1 MARRTYSFDSFYEN
15 NMRKVVARGERQIT
29 HVRNKLAQQ
38 LPKETR
44 RLFRFI
50 DSEAIGSSQ
59 NPFTDVNPIKWKP
72 LDRKWVKRKGHNL
85 FWEYKSKLSAW
96 LFNTN
101 PNMVF
106 GSPQISISGMMKVKD
121 DSVRATI
128 NIDFFPRTEFNIK
141 GAAYNRLFAKT
152 KKALAGV
159 GAPVSF
165 ISNDELRPIMQPGMK
180 AFVKRHLNRKVNS
193 IIMEALKK

>member
-1 MARRTYSFDSFYEN
+1 MRRTYSFDDFYDN
-15 NMRKVVARGERQIT
+15 TMREIMANGERQLIR
-29 HVRNKLAQQ
+29 VRNRLANE
-38 LPKETR
+38 LPKETKKV
-44 RLFRFI
+44 FRFI

-59 NPFTDVNPIKWKP
+59 NPFTDVNPVKWKP
-72 LDRKWVKRKGHNL
+72 LDRKYVKRKGHSM

-106 GSPQISISGMMKVKD
+106 GSPQVSMSGMIKKGN
-121 DSVRATI
+121 DSVRARI
-128 NIDFFPRTEFNIK
+128 NIDFYPRSEFNIK
-141 GAAYNRLFAKT
+141 GTAYNRLFAKT

-165 ISNDELRPIMQPGMK
+165 ISNEELRPIMQPGME
-180 AFVKRHLNRKVNS
+180 AYVRRYLNKRVNS
-193 IIMEALKK
+193 IIREVMSQ

>member
-1 MARRTYSFDSFYEN
+1 MRRTYSFDDFYN
-15 NMRKVVARGERQIT
+15 NTMREIMANGERQLIR
-29 HVRNKLAQQ
+29 VRNRLAIE
-38 LPKETR
+38 LPKETKKV
-44 RLFRFI
+44 FRFI

-59 NPFTDVNPIKWKP
+59 NPFTDVNPVKWKP
-72 LDRKWVKRKGHNL
+72 LDRKYVKRKGHSM

-106 GSPQISISGMMKVKD
+106 GSPQVNMSGMIKKGN
-121 DSVRATI
+121 DSVRARI
-128 NIDFFPRTEFNIK
+128 NIDFYPRNEFNIK
-141 GAAYNRLFAKT
+141 GTAYNRLFAKT

-165 ISNDELRPIMQPGMK
+165 ISNEELRPIMQPGME
-180 AFVKRHLNRKVNS
+180 AYVRRYLNKKVNS
-193 IIMEALKK
+193 IIREVMSR

>member
-1 MARRTYSFDSFYEN
+1 MRRTYSFDDFYDN
-15 NMRKVVARGERQIT
+15 TMREIMANGERQLIR
-29 HVRNKLAQQ
+29 VRNRLANE
-38 LPKETR
+38 LPKETKKV
-44 RLFRFI
+44 FRFI

-72 LDRKWVKRKGHNL
+72 LDRKYVKRKGHSM

-106 GSPQISISGMMKVKD
+106 GSPQVNMSGMIKKGN
-121 DSVRATI
+121 DSVRARI
-128 NIDFFPRTEFNIK
+128 NIDFYPRSEFNIK
-141 GAAYNRLFAKT
+141 GTAYNRLFAKT

-165 ISNDELRPIMQPGMK
+165 ISNEELRPIMQPGME
-180 AFVKRHLNRKVNS
+180 AYVRRYLNKKVNS
-193 IIMEALKK
+193 IIREVMSR

>member
-1 MARRTYSFDSFYEN
+1 MRRTYSFDDFYDN
-15 NMRKVVARGERQIT
+15 TMREIMANGERQLIR
-29 HVRNKLAQQ
+29 VRNRLAIE
-38 LPKETR
+38 LPKETKKV
-44 RLFRFI
+44 FRFI

-59 NPFTDVNPIKWKP
+59 NPFTDVNPVKWKP
-72 LDRKWVKRKGHNL
+72 LDRKYVKRKGHSM

-106 GSPQISISGMMKVKD
+106 GSPRVNMSGMIKKGN
-121 DSVRATI
+121 DSVRARI
-128 NIDFFPRTEFNIK
+128 NIDFYPRNEFNIK
-141 GAAYNRLFAKT
+141 GTAYNRLFAKT

-165 ISNDELRPIMQPGMK
+165 ISNEELRPIMQPGME
-180 AFVKRHLNRKVNS
+180 AYVRRYLNKKVNS
-193 IIMEALKK
+193 IIREVMSR

>member
-1 MARRTYSFDSFYEN
+1 MRRTYSFDDFYDN
-15 NMRKVVARGERQIT
+15 TMREIMANGERQLIR
-29 HVRNKLAQQ
+29 VRNRLAIE
-38 LPKETR
+38 LPKETKKV
-44 RLFRFI
+44 FRFI

-59 NPFTDVNPIKWKP
+59 NPFTDVNPVKWKP
-72 LDRKWVKRKGHNL
+72 LDRKYVKRKGHSM

-106 GSPQISISGMMKVKD
+106 GSPQVNMSGMIKKGN
-121 DSVRATI
+121 DSVRARI
-128 NIDFFPRTEFNIK
+128 NIDFYPRNEFNIK
-141 GAAYNRLFAKT
+141 GTAYNRLFAKT

-165 ISNDELRPIMQPGMK
+165 ISNEELRPIMQPGME
-180 AFVKRHLNRKVNS
+180 AYVRRYLNKKVNS
-193 IIMEALKK
+193 IIREVMNR

>member
-1 MARRTYSFDSFYEN
+1 MRRTYSFDDFYDN
-15 NMRKVVARGERQIT
+15 TMREIMANGERQLIR
-29 HVRNKLAQQ
+29 VRNRLAVE
-38 LPKETR
+38 LPKETKKV
-44 RLFRFI
+44 FRFI

-59 NPFTDVNPIKWKP
+59 NPFTDVNPVKWKP
-72 LDRKWVKRKGHNL
+72 LDKKYVKRKGHSM

-106 GSPQISISGMMKVKD
+106 GSPQVNMSGMIKKGN
-121 DSVRATI
+121 DSVRARI
-128 NIDFFPRTEFNIK
+128 NIDFYPRNEFNIK
-141 GAAYNRLFAKT
+141 GTAYNRLFAKT

-165 ISNDELRPIMQPGMK
+165 ISNEELRPIMQPGME
-180 AFVKRHLNRKVNS
+180 AYVRRYLNKKVNS
-193 IIMEALKK
+193 IIREVMSR

>member
-1 MARRTYSFDSFYEN
+1 MRRTYSFDDFYN
-15 NMRKVVARGERQIT
+15 NTMREIMANGERQLIR
-29 HVRNKLAQQ
+29 VRNRLANE
-38 LPKETR
+38 LPKETKKV
-44 RLFRFI
+44 FRFI

-59 NPFTDVNPIKWKP
+59 NPFTDVNPVKWRP
-72 LDRKWVKRKGHNL
+72 LDRKYVKRKGHSM

-106 GSPQISISGMMKVKD
+106 GSPQVNMSGMIKKGN
-121 DSVRATI
+121 DSVRARI
-128 NIDFFPRTEFNIK
+128 NIDFYPRNEFNIK
-141 GAAYNRLFAKT
+141 GTAYNRLFAKT

-165 ISNDELRPIMQPGMK
+165 ISNEELRPIMQPGME
-180 AFVKRHLNRKVNS
+180 AYVRRYLNKKVNS
-193 IIMEALKK
+193 IIREVMNR

>member
-1 MARRTYSFDSFYEN
+1 MRRTYSFDDFYN
-15 NMRKVVARGERQIT
+15 NTMREIMANGERQIIR
-29 HVRNKLAQQ
+29 VRNRLANE
-38 LPKETR
+38 LPKETKKV
-44 RLFRFI
+44 FRFI

-59 NPFTDVNPIKWKP
+59 NPFTDVNPVKWRP
-72 LDRKWVKRKGHNL
+72 LDRKYVKRKGHSM

-106 GSPQISISGMMKVKD
+106 GSPQVNMSGMIKKGN
-121 DSVRATI
+121 DSVRARI
-128 NIDFFPRTEFNIK
+128 NIDFYPRNEFNIK
-141 GAAYNRLFAKT
+141 GTAYNRLFAKT

-165 ISNDELRPIMQPGMK
+165 ISNEELRPIMQPGME
-180 AFVKRHLNRKVNS
+180 AYVRRYLNKKVNS
-193 IIMEALKK
+193 IIREVMNR

>member
-1 MARRTYSFDSFYEN
+1 MRRTYSFDDFYDN
-15 NMRKVVARGERQIT
+15 TMREIMANGERQLIR
-29 HVRNKLAQQ
+29 VRNRLANE
-38 LPKETR
+38 LPKETKKV
-44 RLFRFI
+44 FRFI

-59 NPFTDVNPIKWKP
+59 NPFTDVNPVKWKP
-72 LDRKWVKRKGHNL
+72 LDRKYVKRKGHSM

-106 GSPQISISGMMKVKD
+106 GSPQVNMSGMIKKGN
-121 DSVRATI
+121 DSVRARI
-128 NIDFFPRTEFNIK
+128 NIDFYPRSEFNIK
-141 GAAYNRLFAKT
+141 GTAYNRLFAKT

-165 ISNDELRPIMQPGMK
+165 ISNEELRPIMQPGME
-180 AFVKRHLNRKVNS
+180 AYVRRYLNKKVNS
-193 IIMEALKK
+193 IIREVMSR

>member
-1 MARRTYSFDSFYEN
+1 MRRTYSFDDFYDN
-15 NMRKVVARGERQIT
+15 TMREIMANGERQLIR
-29 HVRNKLAQQ
+29 VRNRLAIE
-38 LPKETR
+38 LPKETKKV
-44 RLFRFI
+44 FRFI

-59 NPFTDVNPIKWKP
+59 NPFTDVNPVKWRP
-72 LDRKWVKRKGHNL
+72 LDRKYVKRKGHSM

-106 GSPQISISGMMKVKD
+106 GSPQVNMSGMIKKGN
-121 DSVRATI
+121 DSVRARI
-128 NIDFFPRTEFNIK
+128 NIDFYPRNEFNIK
-141 GAAYNRLFAKT
+141 GTTYNRLFAKT

-165 ISNDELRPIMQPGMK
+165 ISNEELRPIMQPGME
-180 AFVKRHLNRKVNS
+180 AYVRRYLNKKVNS
-193 IIMEALKK
+193 IIREVMS

>member
-1 MARRTYSFDSFYEN
+1 MRRTYSFDDFYDN
-15 NMRKVVARGERQIT
+15 TMREIMANGEHQLIR
-29 HVRNKLAQQ
+29 VRNRLAIE
-38 LPKETR
+38 LPKETKKV
-44 RLFRFI
+44 FRFI

-59 NPFTDVNPIKWKP
+59 NPFTDVNPVKWKP
-72 LDRKWVKRKGHNL
+72 LDRKYVKRKGHSM

-106 GSPQISISGMMKVKD
+106 GSPQVNMSGMIKKGN
-121 DSVRATI
+121 DSVRARI
-128 NIDFFPRTEFNIK
+128 NIDFYPRNEFNIK
-141 GAAYNRLFAKT
+141 GTAYNRLFAKT

-165 ISNDELRPIMQPGMK
+165 ISNEELRPIMQPGME
-180 AFVKRHLNRKVNS
+180 AYVRRYLNKKVNS
-193 IIMEALKK
+193 IIREVMSR

>member
-1 MARRTYSFDSFYEN
+1 MRRTYSFDDFYDN
-15 NMRKVVARGERQIT
+15 TMREIMANGERQLIR
-29 HVRNKLAQQ
+29 VRNRLAVE
-38 LPKETR
+38 LPKETKKV
-44 RLFRFI
+44 FRFI

-59 NPFTDVNPIKWKP
+59 NPFTDVNPVKWKP
-72 LDRKWVKRKGHNL
+72 LDRKYVKRKGHSM

-106 GSPQISISGMMKVKD
+106 GSPQVNMSGMIKKGN
-121 DSVRATI
+121 DSVRARI
-128 NIDFFPRTEFNIK
+128 NIDFYPRNEFNIK
-141 GAAYNRLFAKT
+141 GTAYNRLFAKT

-165 ISNDELRPIMQPGMK
+165 ISNEELRPIMQPGME
-180 AFVKRHLNRKVNS
+180 AYVRRYLNKKVNS
-193 IIMEALKK
+193 IIREVMSR

>member
-1 MARRTYSFDSFYEN
+1 MRRTYSFDDFYDN
-15 NMRKVVARGERQIT
+15 TMREIMANGERQLIR
-29 HVRNKLAQQ
+29 VRNHLAVE
-38 LPKETR
+38 LPKETKKV
-44 RLFRFI
+44 FRFI

-59 NPFTDVNPIKWKP
+59 NPFTDVNPVKWRP
-72 LDRKWVKRKGHNL
+72 LDRKYVKRKGHSM

-106 GSPQISISGMMKVKD
+106 GSPQVNMSGMIKKGN
-121 DSVRATI
+121 DSVRARI
-128 NIDFFPRTEFNIK
+128 NIDFYPRNEFNIK
-141 GAAYNRLFAKT
+141 GTAYNRLFAKT

-165 ISNDELRPIMQPGMK
+165 ISNEELRPIMQPGME
-180 AFVKRHLNRKVNS
+180 AYVRRYLNKKVNS
-193 IIMEALKK
+193 IIREVMSR

>member
-1 MARRTYSFDSFYEN
+1 MRRTYSFDDFYDN
-15 NMRKVVARGERQIT
+15 TMREIMANGERQLIR
-29 HVRNKLAQQ
+29 VRNRLAIE
-38 LPKETR
+38 LPKETKKV
-44 RLFRFI
+44 FRFI

-59 NPFTDVNPIKWKP
+59 NPFTDVNPVKWKP
-72 LDRKWVKRKGHNL
+72 LDRKYVKRKGHSM

-106 GSPQISISGMMKVKD
+106 GSPQVNMSGMIKKGN
-121 DSVRATI
+121 DSVRARI
-128 NIDFFPRTEFNIK
+128 NIDFYPRNEFNIK
-141 GAAYNRLFAKT
+141 GTAYNRLFAKT

-165 ISNDELRPIMQPGMK
+165 ISNEELRPIMQPGME
-180 AFVKRHLNRKVNS
+180 AYVRRYLNKKVNS
-193 IIMEALKK
+193 IIREVMSR